1 MAVIDLTQE
10 EIRGLMVQAGL
21 VATAAD
27 AALVLAALTALEED
41 ALLAALGG
49 AIAGGASPEAV
60 ATARALAER
69 QTRRIFGDLA
79 KSELNKIGRIV
90 SDGLA
95 EGIGPRDIARRLTPV
110 RGLDPAR
117 ASRLAKLQRM
127 LEASDRTDAEVARM
141 MESAFNSLLRDRRQA
156 IARTEARFATSAANQ
171 EIAESRGQQH
181 KIWITTGDDR
191 VDDACQGNEA
201 QGWIGIKETFQ
212 SGSDTPPDHPLC
224 RCSLAYRTAPPT
236 DAAKARADAA
246 AAQTAAAKEAAAK
259 AEREAKAAAKAAA

>member
-1 MAVIDLTQE
+1 MATIDLTE
-10 EIRGLMVQAGL
+10 KEILGLMVEAGL
-21 VATAAD
+21 AATAAD
-27 AALVLAALTALEED
+27 AALVLAALSALDEQ

-49 AIAGGASPEAV
+49 SIAGGASPEAV
-60 ATARALAER
+60 AVARALAER

-79 KSELNKIGRIV
+79 KSELNKIGKIV
-90 SDGLA
+90 ADGLA
-95 EGIGPRDIARRLTPV
+95 EGLGPLDIGRRLTPV

-117 ASRLAKLQRM
+117 ASRLGKLRRM
-127 LEASDRTDAEVARM
+127 LEASDRTDAEIEAM
-141 MESAFNSLLRDRRQA
+141 MESAFNGLLRDRRRA

-171 EIAESRGQQH
+171 KIAESRDQQF
-181 KIWITTGDDR
+181 KVWITTGDDR

-201 QGWIGIKETFQ
+201 QGWIGIKDTFS

-246 AAQTAAAKEAAAK
+246 AAQTAAAKEEAAA
-259 AEREAKAAAKAAA
+259 

>member
-1 MAVIDLTQE
+1 MAVATIDLTE
-10 EIRGLMVQAGL
+10 KEILGLMVEAGL
-21 VATAAD
+21 AATAAD
-27 AALVLAALTALEED
+27 AALVLAALSALDEQ

-49 AIAGGASPEAV
+49 SIAGGASPEAV
-60 ATARALAER
+60 AVARAIAER

-79 KSELNKIGRIV
+79 KAELNKIGKIV
-90 SDGLA
+90 ADGLA
-95 EGIGPRDIARRLTPV
+95 EGLGPDAIGRRLTPV

-117 ASRLAKLQRM
+117 ASRLGKLRRM
-127 LEASDRTDAEVARM
+127 LEASDRTDAEIEAM
-141 MESAFNSLLRDRRQA
+141 MESAFNNLLRARRQA

-171 EIAESRGQQH
+171 EIAEARGQQH

-201 QGWIGIKETFQ
+201 QGWIGIRDTFS

-246 AAQTAAAKEAAAK
+246 SAQTAAAKA
-259 AEREAKAAAKAAA
+259 